1 VKEHPIKQFPTI
13 GCCGLDCGLCPRYY
27 TVGSSRCP
35 GCAGPDFLEKHP
47 SCGYITCC
55 VKKKGLEVCAQCGE
69 FPCAKFESWLGNLE
83 QYDSFLTHQR
93 TRPNLD
99 SIRTHGI
106 ESFMEQQT
114 KRMTLLKTMLKNFDD
129 GRTKSFYCTAA
140 TLLPIADLEESLRH
154 SLQQLKQD
162 KVTSEDIKRRAG
174 ILRDFLK
181 DCAARTG
188 VDLKLRHKKG
198 GSDGE

>member
-1 VKEHPIKQFPTI
+1 LEVAVKEHPVKIFPTI

-35 GCAGPDFLEKHP
+35 GCAGPGFFEKHP

-69 FPCAKFESWLGNLE
+69 FHCAKFESWAEG
-83 QYDSFLTHQR
+83 DSFVTHQKAL
-93 TRPNLD
+93 PNLD
-99 SIRTHGI
+99 FIRKQSLEKFLEEHRQRI
-106 ESFMEQQT
+106 S
-114 KRMTLLKTMLKNFDD
+114 LLRTMLDKFDD
-129 GRTKSFYCTAA
+129 GRSRSFYCIAA

-162 KVTSEDIKRRAG
+162 KVTSEDTKTRTR
-174 ILRDFLK
+174 ILRGFLK
-181 DCAARTG
+181 DCAAKTG
-188 VDLKLRHKKG
+188 VALKLRHKKG